1 MKEKNIELSNINSP
15 TNSDRNYSF
24 GTKNLQQT
32 NQTNISEGETMTF
45 FNNHTNMTSDTTMI
59 SPEINRIRRYT
70 SIDYQK
76 RSKLQSEK
84 KQVKTYFKDLNKKIY
99 NCFTSFKSHL
109 DFLSERNI
117 NVQVG
122 IVYSLLL
129 IGLSLGIM
137 YLKGAHINDILD
149 TLTKKNYHSFY
160 INDIM
165 DSQREIKT
173 QLDELNNH
181 DIISLGNDPLL
192 FMRLYTEEL
201 VSHNI
206 LINNSLILETD
217 LQKTFSD
224 LGQNYELS
232 EDLFNLAE
240 IYNDSSSSTSNLKH
254 NIKNMMPFYF
264 LFTPIIINHL
274 NNCGIKINNFY
285 FIASGS
291 EMCENFNTINT
302 MYFKYPLENIKL
314 GPDVIQKNNKIYD
327 FIIDP
332 LSSCNNEYSNQQEVL
347 NNIQLNNWY
356 SSYLI
361 NAGDSSHFK
370 IFKIKK
376 VTGEKKRLDYL
387 IFFSRSNNLNY
398 LENDNDKKI
407 YFTFCMKISQ
417 NEDYYPF
424 IKLDE
429 RDDILYYDYLS
440 LYNFDDKYSHV
451 SEKNKEK
458 IFEIDYNVDDNQ
470 NILLRVPKFISNM
483 HLYSMEAETQDDS
496 NSDNKKEESILLKYE
511 ELKNMSKYYNIN
523 YYFQK
528 DSLIFRLIYFLNEFL
543 LFKKSHPEYLT
554 STYDNISD
562 IVETSSDHPCTFE
575 GSQEYYE
582 LIKDDY
588 GYDCM
593 NDFCFYNNCDQ
604 SYDGLEEPKNLYFL
618 PNCYC
623 IPLFCRDTQSIDSD
637 FHNLLKN
644 KIQED
649 NKTYSDNAYSFTS
662 TYDDYLLKKGYK
674 FSKIDEYFDRQNF
687 IFQCKIQLTQKNN
700 TYNNFFKTKIKMQ
713 NMTFQNGD
721 NTFLMFFMNNNMT
734 SFLINN
740 FQILNYMYL
749 KYTFFIYVLFVILN
763 MIVLLRYIILQV
775 NNLTNRM
782 EKLKKIRRIIITN
795 QLDSNIYNDD
805 FSNSNFDNNNYDSI
819 AYSNDDNISVNSDDS
834 DSNKKKK
841 KKDSE
846 IENKK
851 QSELDELDTLIN
863 LINENISDFQ
873 IKFNLNED
881 MNSSINEIKNQ
892 YNGIIKVN
900 QYKNKLLM
908 KNYTY
913 NENSIDEDELSN
925 FSNYEERDEI
935 LDDLSLKIFYELLS
949 TSTSEIDFSN
959 IKNNFYYR
967 KNDGKLLFGLE
978 DVISAFNEED
988 NSGNGEITNLNKI
1001 KNAINYYYANINDYW
1016 EKQYNNMK
1024 KEENI

>member
-1 MKEKNIELSNINSP
+1 MKEKNIELSNISSP
-15 TNSDRNYSF
+15 FNTERNFSF
-24 GTKNLQQT
+24 ATKNLQQT
-32 NQTNISEGETMTF
+32 NHTNISEGETMTF
-45 FNNHTNMTSDTTMI
+45 FNNQTNMTSDTTMM
-59 SPEINRIRRYT
+59 SPEINRTRRYT
-70 SIDYQK
+70 SIDYHK
-76 RSKLQSEK
+76 RNKSKSERK
-84 KQVKTYFKDLNKKIY
+84 EIKTYFKDLNKKIY

-129 IGLSLGIM
+129 ISLSLGII
-137 YLKGAHINDILD
+137 YLKGTHINDILD
-149 TLTKKNYHSFY
+149 NLTKKNYHSFY
-160 INDIM
+160 INNIM
-165 DSQREIKT
+165 DSQGEIKI

-181 DIISLGNDPLL
+181 DIISSGNDPLL

-206 LINNSLILETD
+206 LINNSLILQTD

-224 LGQNYELS
+224 LGENYELS
-232 EDLFNLAE
+232 DDLYNLAE
-240 IYNDSSSSTSNLKH
+240 IYNDSSSSTTNLKH
-254 NIKNMMPFYF
+254 NIKNMIPFYF

-274 NNCGIKINNFY
+274 NNCGIKITNFY
-285 FIASGS
+285 YIASGS

-302 MYFKYPLENIKL
+302 MYFKYPLENLKL

-361 NAGDSSHFK
+361 SAGENAHFK

-440 LYNFDDKYSHV
+440 LYNFDEKYSHI
-451 SEKNKEK
+451 SENNKEK
-458 IFEIDYNVDDNQ
+458 IFEIDYNIDDNR

-483 HLYSMEAETQDDS
+483 HLYSMEAEPQTDS
-496 NSDNKKEESILLKYE
+496 SSSNKKEESILLKYE
-511 ELKNMSKYYNIN
+511 EMKNMSEYYNIN
-523 YYFQK
+523 YYFQR
-528 DSLIFRLIYFLNEFL
+528 DSLIFRLIYFLNEFF
-543 LFKKSHPEYLT
+543 LFKKNHPEYLT
-554 STYDNISD
+554 LSYDNISD
-562 IVETSSDHPCTFE
+562 TVETNEDHPCTFE

-582 LIKDDY
+582 LIKDEY

-604 SYDGLEEPKNLYFL
+604 SYNGLERPKNLYFL

-623 IPLFCRDTQSIDSD
+623 IPLFCRDTQSTDTD
-637 FHNLLKN
+637 FHKLLKN

-649 NKTYSDNAYSFTS
+649 NKSYSDNSYSFTS
-662 TYDDYLLKKGYK
+662 TYKDYLLKKGYK
-674 FSKIDEYFDRQNF
+674 FTKIDDYFDRQNF
-687 IFQCKIQLTQKNN
+687 IFKCKIQLTQKNN
-700 TYNNFFKTKIKMQ
+700 TYNNFFKTKIKIQ

-734 SFLINN
+734 SFLIEH
-740 FQILNYMYL
+740 FQESNYLFLN
-749 KYTFFIYVLFVILN
+749 YTFFIYVLFIILN
-763 MIVLLRYIILQV
+763 MGILLRYIILQV

-805 FSNSNFDNNNYDSI
+805 FSNSNFDNNNYDSV
-819 AYSNDDNISVNSDDS
+819 AYTNDDNISINSDDS
-834 DSNKKKK
+834 DSSKKKK
-841 KKDSE
+841 KKESE

-851 QSELDELDTLIN
+851 QSEFDELDTLID

-908 KNYTY
+908 KNYSY
-913 NENSIDEDELSN
+913 SENSIDEDELSN
-925 FSNYEERDEI
+925 FSNYEETAEN

-978 DVISAFNEED
+978 DVISSFNEED

-1001 KNAINYYYANINDYW
+1001 KNAINYYFVNIHDYW